1 MTNTNTEKKTLTERV
16 QEELIKRLTDAEW
29 HKITINMKKSGHD
42 LTISPCAQTA
52 DINKLEDV
60 EYFLVESPELPWLG
74 GDTIEVI
81 SEQIANY
88 DKHLAEKVDKG
99 KKLRDFYQKNLSG
112 HTAKELR
119 HGNDYFGKIF
129 EIWQQNRK
137 DNEISLDD
145 LINSYDMSTIA
156 ENNDTV
162 DYIKTAIAVS
172 MAFSTYS
179 DWHKDVYGHRPR
191 IEGVF

>member
-1 MTNTNTEKKTLTERV
+1 MTNTNTEKKTLTERI
-16 QEELIKRLTDAEW
+16 QEELIKRLTDTEW

-42 LTISPCAQTA
+42 LTISPCAQTT

-74 GDTIEVI
+74 GNTIEVI

-88 DKHLAEKVDKG
+88 DKHLAEKVDEG
-99 KKLRDFYQKNLSG
+99 KELRDFYQKNLSG

-119 HGNDYFGKIF
+119 HGNDYFGI
-129 EIWQQNRK
+129 IYDLWRQ
-137 DNEISLDD
+137 DTSMPLDEF
-145 LINSYDMSTIA
+145 IKGYDVATIA
-156 ENNDTV
+156 KNEDTV
-162 DYIKTAIAVS
+162 DYIKTVLAVS
-172 MAFSTYS
+172 MAYSTYS

-191 IEGVF
+191 IEDDF